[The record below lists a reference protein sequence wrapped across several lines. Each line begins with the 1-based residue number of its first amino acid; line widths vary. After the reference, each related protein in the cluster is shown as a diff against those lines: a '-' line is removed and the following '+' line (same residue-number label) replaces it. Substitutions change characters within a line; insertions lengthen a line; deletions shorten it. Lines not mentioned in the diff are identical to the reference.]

1 MGVKVSRSS
10 EFVLNTTINTFLFT
24 TEPNATK
31 QAGPGRRRKEETE
44 KLQDAIQR
52 VASLGRA

>member
-1 MGVKVSRSS
+1 MGVKVSGSS

-31 QAGPGRRRKEETE
+31 QAGPGRRTKETTE
-44 KLQDAIQR
+44 KIQEA
-52 VASLGRA
+52 V